1 MPRRKFEIRDA
12 VGGAA
17 FAVHVI
23 TRAERAEVAGV
34 HEGGALRIRLT
45 SSPTDPDLVNQ
56 ELVAF
61 LARWLQVTPGA
72 IQIVA
77 GLKGRDKLVSVDG
90 LDPAVLDERLADSE
104 S

>member
-1 MPRRKFEIRDA
+1 MTRRKFEIRDG

-23 TRAERAEVAGV
+23 TRAERAEIAGV

-45 SSPTDPDLVNQ
+45 SSPADPDLVNQ
-56 ELVAF
+56 ELIAF
-61 LARWLQVTPGA
+61 LARWLQVAPGA

-77 GLKGRDKLVSVDG
+77 GFKGRDKLVSVDG
-90 LDPAVLDERLADSE
+90 LDPAVLDERLADRE

>member
-1 MPRRKFEIRDA
+1 MRKFEIKDA

-23 TRAERAEVAGV
+23 TRAERAEIAGV

-45 SSPTDPDLVNQ
+45 SSPSEPDRVNE

-61 LARWLQVTPGA
+61 LAQWLHVRPDA
-72 IQIVA
+72 IEIVA

-90 LDPAVLDERLADSE
+90 LDPAVLDDRLAAGGY
-104 S
+104 